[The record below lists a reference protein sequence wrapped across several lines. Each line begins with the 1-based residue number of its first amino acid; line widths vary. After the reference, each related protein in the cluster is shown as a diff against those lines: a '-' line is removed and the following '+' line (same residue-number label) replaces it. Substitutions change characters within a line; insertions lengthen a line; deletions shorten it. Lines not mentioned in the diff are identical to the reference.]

1 MQNLRIN
8 EQRLWDALMTMGEIG
23 ATAKGGCN
31 RLAASDLDKQ
41 ARDLFV
47 AWCKACDC
55 SVEID
60 KIGNIFARRAGQNNQ
75 LPAVGTGSHLD
86 TQPTGGK
93 FDGVF
98 GVLAGVE
105 VLRTLHENQ
114 IQTPT
119 AMEFSV
125 WTNEEGSRFQP
136 AMQGSGTYVGR
147 FDLATELNKTDI
159 NGIRLGDELERIG
172 YLGEMELGSRH
183 MGAFFE
189 AHIEQGPILEDEQK
203 AIGIV
208 RLGQG
213 IRWYNIEVIGR
224 PSHSGTTPMH
234 LRQDAML
241 AAAIIVKEINNL
253 TQHYDNAL
261 GTVGYMNVWPNSRN
275 TIPGKVSFSADLR
288 NPDAKV
294 LETMHKEF
302 EAICHKVA
310 NEQGVEV
317 ICDHIWYFEPVQ
329 FSASDDVK
337 AATEKLG
344 YSHMDIYAGAGHDAC
359 YMADLVPTGMIFTPC
374 LNGISHNEAEYSSP
388 QECAAGANVLLHTML
403 AASERIA
410 QQHGKEHLSSTTEKT
425 KADKVSARTLNEA
438 LT

>member
-1 MQNLRIN
+1 MQDLRIN
-8 EQRLWDALMTMGEIG
+8 EQRLWDTLMEMGDIG
-23 ATAKGGCN
+23 GTEKGGCN
-31 RLAASDLDKQ
+31 RLAGTDLDKQ

-47 AWCKACDC
+47 SWCKACGC
-55 SVEID
+55 SVEVD
-60 KIGNIFARRAGQNNQ
+60 KIGNIFARRSGTNND

-98 GVLAGVE
+98 GVLSGVE
-105 VLRTLHENQ
+105 VLRTLHENN
-114 IQTPT
+114 IETPT

-147 FDLATELNKTDI
+147 FDLETELNKTDV

-189 AHIEQGPILEDEQK
+189 AHIEQGPILEDEEK

-213 IRWYNIEVIGR
+213 IRWYNIEVVGR

-234 LRQDAML
+234 LRKDAML
-241 AAAIIVKEINNL
+241 TAAAIVTEM
-253 TQHYDNAL
+253 NAIALRHENGL
-261 GTVGYMNVWPNSRN
+261 GTVGFMQVWPNSRN
-275 TIPGKVSFSADLR
+275 TIPGNVKFSADLR
-288 NPDAKV
+288 NPKPDV
-294 LETMHKEF
+294 LLTMHEELLAFCKEI
-302 EAICHKVA
+302 ALDH
-310 NEQGVEV
+310 GVEV
-317 ICDHIWYFEPVQ
+317 NVDPFWYFAPVE
-329 FSASDDVK
+329 FNASDDVK

-388 QECAAGANVLLHTML
+388 EECAAGANVLLHAML
-403 AASERIA
+403 EASERIA
-410 QQHGKEHLSSTTEKT
+410 KEHQ
-425 KADKVSARTLNEA
+425 
-438 LT
+438 

>member
-1 MQNLRIN
+1 MQDLRIN
-8 EQRLWDALMTMGEIG
+8 KQRLWNSLMEMGDIG
-23 ATAKGGCN
+23 GTEKGGCN
-31 RLAASDLDKQ
+31 RLAGTDLDKQ

-47 AWCKACDC
+47 AWCEACGC
-55 SVEID
+55 TVEVD
-60 KIGNIFARRAGQNNQ
+60 KIGNIFARRSGVNND

-98 GVLAGVE
+98 GVLSGVE
-105 VLRTLHENQ
+105 VLRTLHENN
-114 IQTPT
+114 IETPT

-147 FDLATELNKTDI
+147 FDLDTELNKTDV

-172 YLGEMELGSRH
+172 YLGDMELGSRH

-189 AHIEQGPILEDEQK
+189 AHIEQGPILEDEEK

-213 IRWYNIEVIGR
+213 IRWYNIEVVGR

-234 LRQDAML
+234 LRKDAML
-241 AAAIIVKEINNL
+241 VASAIVTEM
-253 TQHYDNAL
+253 NAIANRYENGL
-261 GTVGYMNVWPNSRN
+261 GTVGFMQVWPNSRN
-275 TIPGKVSFSADLR
+275 TIPGNVTFSADLR
-288 NPDAKV
+288 NPKPDV
-294 LETMHKEF
+294 LLTMHEELLAFCKEI
-302 EAICHKVA
+302 ALDH
-310 NEQGVEV
+310 GVDV
-317 ICDHIWYFEPVQ
+317 NVDPFWYFAPVE
-329 FSASDDVK
+329 FNASDDVK

-388 QECAAGANVLLHTML
+388 EECAAGANVLLHAML
-403 AASERIA
+403 EASERIA
-410 QQHGKEHLSSTTEKT
+410 KEHQ
-425 KADKVSARTLNEA
+425 
-438 LT
+438 

>member
-1 MQNLRIN
+1 MQDLRIN
-8 EQRLWDALMTMGEIG
+8 KQRLWDTLMEMGDIG
-23 ATAKGGCN
+23 GTEKGGCN
-31 RLAASDLDKQ
+31 RLAGTDLDKQ

-47 AWCKACDC
+47 SWCKACGC
-55 SVEID
+55 SVEVD
-60 KIGNIFARRAGQNNQ
+60 KIGNIFARRAGTNND

-98 GVLAGVE
+98 GVLSGVE
-105 VLRTLHENQ
+105 VLRTLHENN
-114 IQTPT
+114 IETPT

-147 FDLATELNKTDI
+147 FDLETELNKTDV

-189 AHIEQGPILEDEQK
+189 AHIEQGPILEDEEK

-213 IRWYNIEVIGR
+213 IRWYNIEVVGR

-234 LRQDAML
+234 LRKDAML
-241 AAAIIVKEINNL
+241 AAAAIVTEM
-253 TQHYDNAL
+253 NAIALRHENGL
-261 GTVGYMNVWPNSRN
+261 GTVGFMQVWPNSRN
-275 TIPGKVSFSADLR
+275 TIPGNVTFSADLR
-288 NPDAKV
+288 NPKPDV
-294 LETMHKEF
+294 LLTMHEELLAFCKEI
-302 EAICHKVA
+302 ALDH
-310 NEQGVEV
+310 GVEV
-317 ICDHIWYFEPVQ
+317 NVDPFWYFAPVE
-329 FSASDDVK
+329 FNASDDVK
-337 AATEKLG
+337 AAAEKLG

-388 QECAAGANVLLHTML
+388 EECAAGANVLLHAML
-403 AASERIA
+403 EASERIA
-410 QQHGKEHLSSTTEKT
+410 KEHQ
-425 KADKVSARTLNEA
+425 
-438 LT
+438 

>member
-1 MQNLRIN
+1 
-8 EQRLWDALMTMGEIG
+8 MGDIG
-23 ATAKGGCN
+23 GTEKGGCN
-31 RLAASDLDKQ
+31 RLAGTDLDKQ

-47 AWCKACDC
+47 SWCKACGC
-55 SVEID
+55 SVEVD
-60 KIGNIFARRAGQNNQ
+60 KIGNIFARRAGTNND

-98 GVLAGVE
+98 GVLSGVE
-105 VLRTLHENQ
+105 VLRTLHENN
-114 IQTPT
+114 IETPT

-147 FDLATELNKTDI
+147 FDLETELNKTDV

-189 AHIEQGPILEDEQK
+189 AHIEQGPILEDEEK

-213 IRWYNIEVIGR
+213 IRWYNIEVVGR

-234 LRQDAML
+234 LRKDAML
-241 AAAIIVKEINNL
+241 AAAAIVTEM
-253 TQHYDNAL
+253 NAIALRHENGL
-261 GTVGYMNVWPNSRN
+261 GTVGFMQVWPNSRN
-275 TIPGKVSFSADLR
+275 TIPGNVTFSADLR
-288 NPDAKV
+288 NPKPDV
-294 LETMHKEF
+294 LLTMHEELLAFCKEI
-302 EAICHKVA
+302 ALDH
-310 NEQGVEV
+310 GVEV
-317 ICDHIWYFEPVQ
+317 NVDPFWYFAPVE
-329 FSASDDVK
+329 FNASDDVK
-337 AATEKLG
+337 AAAEKLG

-388 QECAAGANVLLHTML
+388 EECAAGANVLLHAML
-403 AASERIA
+403 EASERIA
-410 QQHGKEHLSSTTEKT
+410 KEHQ
-425 KADKVSARTLNEA
+425 
-438 LT
+438 

>member
-1 MQNLRIN
+1 MQDLRIN
-8 EQRLWDALMTMGEIG
+8 EQRLWDTLMEMGDIG
-23 ATAKGGCN
+23 GTEKGGCN
-31 RLAASDLDKQ
+31 RLAGTDLDKQ

-47 AWCKACDC
+47 AWCEACGC
-55 SVEID
+55 TVEID
-60 KIGNIFARRAGQNNQ
+60 KIGNIFARRSGTNND

-98 GVLAGVE
+98 GVLSGVE
-105 VLRTLHENQ
+105 VLRTLHENN

-147 FDLATELNKTDI
+147 FDLETELNKTDV

-189 AHIEQGPILEDEQK
+189 AHIEQGPILEDEEK

-213 IRWYNIEVIGR
+213 IRWYNIEVVGR

-234 LRQDAML
+234 LRKDAML
-241 AAAIIVKEINNL
+241 AASAIVTEM
-253 TQHYDNAL
+253 NAIALRHENGL
-261 GTVGYMNVWPNSRN
+261 GTVGFMQVWPNSRN
-275 TIPGKVSFSADLR
+275 TIPGNVKFSADLR
-288 NPDAKV
+288 NPKPDV
-294 LETMHKEF
+294 LLTMHEELVSF
-302 EAICHKVA
+302 CEKVA
-310 NEQGVEV
+310 EEHEVEV
-317 ICDHIWYFEPVQ
+317 NLDPFWYFAPVE
-329 FSASDDVK
+329 FNASDDVK

-388 QECAAGANVLLHTML
+388 EECAAGANVLLHAML
-403 AASERIA
+403 EASDRIA
-410 QQHGKEHLSSTTEKT
+410 KEHQ
-425 KADKVSARTLNEA
+425 
-438 LT
+438 

>member
-1 MQNLRIN
+1 MQDLRIN
-8 EQRLWDALMTMGEIG
+8 EQRLWDTLMEMGDIG
-23 ATAKGGCN
+23 GTEKGGCN
-31 RLAASDLDKQ
+31 RLAGTDLDKQ

-47 AWCKACDC
+47 SWCEACGC
-55 SVEID
+55 SVEVD
-60 KIGNIFARRAGQNNQ
+60 KIGNIFARRSGTNND

-98 GVLAGVE
+98 GVLSGVE
-105 VLRTLHENQ
+105 VLRTLHENN
-114 IQTPT
+114 IETPT

-147 FDLATELNKTDI
+147 FDLETELNKTDV

-189 AHIEQGPILEDEQK
+189 AHIEQGPILEDEEK

-213 IRWYNIEVIGR
+213 IRWYNIEVVGR

-234 LRQDAML
+234 LRKDAML
-241 AAAIIVKEINNL
+241 TATAIVTEM
-253 TQHYDNAL
+253 NAIALRHENGL
-261 GTVGYMNVWPNSRN
+261 GTVGFMQVWPNSRN
-275 TIPGKVSFSADLR
+275 TIPGNVKFSADLR
-288 NPDAKV
+288 NPKPDV
-294 LETMHKEF
+294 LLTMHEELLAFCKEI
-302 EAICHKVA
+302 ALDH
-310 NEQGVEV
+310 GVEV
-317 ICDHIWYFEPVQ
+317 NVDPFWYFAPVE
-329 FSASDDVK
+329 FNASDDVK

-388 QECAAGANVLLHTML
+388 EECAAGANVLLHAML
-403 AASERIA
+403 EASERIA
-410 QQHGKEHLSSTTEKT
+410 KEHQ
-425 KADKVSARTLNEA
+425 
-438 LT
+438 

>member
-1 MQNLRIN
+1 MQDLRIN
-8 EQRLWDALMTMGEIG
+8 QQRLWDTLMEMGDIG
-23 ATAKGGCN
+23 GTEKGGCN
-31 RLAASDLDKQ
+31 RLAGTDLDKQ

-47 AWCKACDC
+47 SWCEACGC
-55 SVEID
+55 TVEVD
-60 KIGNIFARRAGQNNQ
+60 KIGNIFARRSGANND

-98 GVLAGVE
+98 GVLSGVE
-105 VLRTLHENQ
+105 VLRTLHENN
-114 IQTPT
+114 IVTPT

-147 FDLATELNKTDI
+147 FELETELNKTDV
-159 NGIRLGDELERIG
+159 NGVRLGDELKRIG
-172 YLGEMELGSRH
+172 YLGDMELGSRH

-189 AHIEQGPILEDEQK
+189 AHIEQGPILEDEEK

-213 IRWYNIEVIGR
+213 IRWYNIKVVGR

-234 LRQDAML
+234 LRKDAML
-241 AAAIIVKEINNL
+241 TASAIVSEM
-253 TQHYDNAL
+253 NAIANRHENGL
-261 GTVGYMNVWPNSRN
+261 GTVGFMQVWPNSRN
-275 TIPGKVSFSADLR
+275 TIPGNVTFSADLR
-288 NPDAKV
+288 NPKPDV
-294 LETMHKEF
+294 LLTMHEELLAFCKEI
-302 EAICHKVA
+302 ALDH
-310 NEQGVEV
+310 GVDV
-317 ICDHIWYFEPVQ
+317 NVDPFWYFAPVE
-329 FSASDDVK
+329 FNASDDVK

-388 QECAAGANVLLHTML
+388 EECAAGANVLLHAML
-403 AASERIA
+403 EASERIA
-410 QQHGKEHLSSTTEKT
+410 KEHQ
-425 KADKVSARTLNEA
+425 
-438 LT
+438 

>member
-1 MQNLRIN
+1 MQDLRIN
-8 EQRLWDALMTMGEIG
+8 QQRLWDTLMEMGDIG
-23 ATAKGGCN
+23 GTEKGGCN
-31 RLAASDLDKQ
+31 RLAGTDLDKQ

-47 AWCKACDC
+47 AWCEACDC
-55 SVEID
+55 TVEVD
-60 KIGNIFARRAGQNNQ
+60 KIGNIFARRAGINND

-98 GVLAGVE
+98 GVLSGVE
-105 VLRTLHENQ
+105 VLRTLHENN

-147 FDLATELNKTDI
+147 FDLETELNKTDV

-189 AHIEQGPILEDEQK
+189 AHIEQGPILEDEEK

-213 IRWYNIEVIGR
+213 IRWYNVEVVGR

-234 LRQDAML
+234 LRKDAML
-241 AAAIIVKEINNL
+241 AASAIVTEM
-253 TQHYDNAL
+253 NAIALRHENGL
-261 GTVGYMNVWPNSRN
+261 GTVGFMQVWPNSRN
-275 TIPGKVSFSADLR
+275 TIPGNVKFSADLR
-288 NPDAKV
+288 NPKPDV
-294 LETMHKEF
+294 LLTMHEELVSFCEKIAE
-302 EAICHKVA
+302 EH
-310 NEQGVEV
+310 GVEV
-317 ICDHIWYFEPVQ
+317 NLDPFWYFAPVE
-329 FSASDDVK
+329 FNASDDVK

-388 QECAAGANVLLHTML
+388 EECAAGANVLLHAML
-403 AASERIA
+403 EASERIE
-410 QQHGKEHLSSTTEKT
+410 KEHQ
-425 KADKVSARTLNEA
+425 
-438 LT
+438 

>member
-1 MQNLRIN
+1 MQDLRIN
-8 EQRLWDALMTMGEIG
+8 EQRLWDTLMEMGDIG
-23 ATAKGGCN
+23 GTEKGGCN
-31 RLAASDLDKQ
+31 RLAGTDLDKQ

-47 AWCKACDC
+47 SWCKACGCTVD
-55 SVEID
+55 VD
-60 KIGNIFARRAGQNNQ
+60 KIGNIFARRAGINND

-98 GVLAGVE
+98 GVLSGVE
-105 VLRTLHENQ
+105 VLRTLHENN
-114 IQTPT
+114 IETPT

-147 FDLATELNKTDI
+147 FDLETELNKTDV

-189 AHIEQGPILEDEQK
+189 AHIEQGPILEDEEK

-213 IRWYNIEVIGR
+213 IRWYNIEVVGR

-234 LRQDAML
+234 LRKDAML
-241 AAAIIVKEINNL
+241 VASAIVTEM
-253 TQHYDNAL
+253 NAIALRHENGL
-261 GTVGYMNVWPNSRN
+261 GTVGFMQVWPNSRN
-275 TIPGKVSFSADLR
+275 TIPGNVKFSADLR
-288 NPDAKV
+288 NPKPDV
-294 LETMHKEF
+294 LLTMHEELVTFCKEI
-302 EAICHKVA
+302 ALNH
-310 NEQGVEV
+310 GVEV
-317 ICDHIWYFEPVQ
+317 NVDPFWYFAPVE
-329 FSASDDVK
+329 FNASDDVK

-388 QECAAGANVLLHTML
+388 EECAAGANVLLHAML
-403 AASERIA
+403 EASDRIA
-410 QQHGKEHLSSTTEKT
+410 KEHQ
-425 KADKVSARTLNEA
+425 
-438 LT
+438 

>member
-1 MQNLRIN
+1 M
-8 EQRLWDALMTMGEIG
+8 EMGDIG
-23 ATAKGGCN
+23 GTEKGGCN
-31 RLAASDLDKQ
+31 RLAGTDLDKQ

-47 AWCKACDC
+47 SWCKACGC
-55 SVEID
+55 SVEVD
-60 KIGNIFARRAGQNNQ
+60 KIGNIFARRAGTNND

-98 GVLAGVE
+98 GVLSGVE
-105 VLRTLHENQ
+105 VLRTLHENN
-114 IQTPT
+114 IETPT

-147 FDLATELNKTDI
+147 FDLETELNKTDV

-189 AHIEQGPILEDEQK
+189 AHIEQGPILEDEEK

-213 IRWYNIEVIGR
+213 IRWYNIEVVGR

-234 LRQDAML
+234 LRKDAML
-241 AAAIIVKEINNL
+241 AAAAIVTEM
-253 TQHYDNAL
+253 NAIALRHENGL
-261 GTVGYMNVWPNSRN
+261 GTVGFMQVWPNSRN
-275 TIPGKVSFSADLR
+275 TIPGNVTFSADLR
-288 NPDAKV
+288 NPKPDV
-294 LETMHKEF
+294 LLTMHEELLAFCKEI
-302 EAICHKVA
+302 ALDH
-310 NEQGVEV
+310 GVEV
-317 ICDHIWYFEPVQ
+317 NVDPFWYFAPVE
-329 FSASDDVK
+329 FNASDDVK
-337 AATEKLG
+337 AAAEKLG

-388 QECAAGANVLLHTML
+388 EECAAGANVLLHAML
-403 AASERIA
+403 EASERIA
-410 QQHGKEHLSSTTEKT
+410 KEHQ
-425 KADKVSARTLNEA
+425 
-438 LT
+438 

>member
-1 MQNLRIN
+1 MQDLRIN
-8 EQRLWDALMTMGEIG
+8 EQRLWDTLMEMGDIG
-23 ATAKGGCN
+23 GTEKGGCN
-31 RLAASDLDKQ
+31 RLAGTDLDKQ

-47 AWCKACDC
+47 SWCEACGC
-55 SVEID
+55 SVEVD
-60 KIGNIFARRAGQNNQ
+60 KIGNIFARRSGTNND

-98 GVLAGVE
+98 GVLSGVE
-105 VLRTLHENQ
+105 VLRTLHENN
-114 IQTPT
+114 IETPT

-147 FDLATELNKTDI
+147 FDLETELNKTDV

-189 AHIEQGPILEDEQK
+189 AHIEQGPILEDEEK

-213 IRWYNIEVIGR
+213 IRWYNIEVVGR

-234 LRQDAML
+234 LRKDAML
-241 AAAIIVKEINNL
+241 TAAAIVTEM
-253 TQHYDNAL
+253 NAIALRHENGL
-261 GTVGYMNVWPNSRN
+261 GTVGFMQVWPNSRN
-275 TIPGKVSFSADLR
+275 TIPGNVKFSADLR
-288 NPDAKV
+288 NPKPDV
-294 LETMHKEF
+294 LLTMHEELLAFCKEI
-302 EAICHKVA
+302 ALDH
-310 NEQGVEV
+310 GVDV
-317 ICDHIWYFEPVQ
+317 NVDPFWYFAPVE
-329 FSASDDVK
+329 FNASDDVK

-388 QECAAGANVLLHTML
+388 EECAAGANVLLHAML
-403 AASERIA
+403 EASERIA
-410 QQHGKEHLSSTTEKT
+410 KEHQ
-425 KADKVSARTLNEA
+425 
-438 LT
+438 

>member
-1 MQNLRIN
+1 MQDLRIN
-8 EQRLWDALMTMGEIG
+8 EQRLWDTLMEMGDIG
-23 ATAKGGCN
+23 GTEKGGCN
-31 RLAASDLDKQ
+31 RLAGTDLDKQ

-47 AWCKACDC
+47 SWCKACGCTVD
-55 SVEID
+55 VD
-60 KIGNIFARRAGQNNQ
+60 KIGNIFARRAGINND

-98 GVLAGVE
+98 GVLSGVE
-105 VLRTLHENQ
+105 VLRTLHENN
-114 IQTPT
+114 IETPT

-147 FDLATELNKTDI
+147 FDLETELNKTDV

-189 AHIEQGPILEDEQK
+189 AHIEQGPILEDEEK

-213 IRWYNIEVIGR
+213 IRWYNIEVVGR

-234 LRQDAML
+234 LRKDAML
-241 AAAIIVKEINNL
+241 VASAIVTEM
-253 TQHYDNAL
+253 NAIALRHENGL
-261 GTVGYMNVWPNSRN
+261 GTVGFMQVWPNSRN
-275 TIPGKVSFSADLR
+275 TIPGNVKFSADLR
-288 NPDAKV
+288 NTKPDV
-294 LETMHKEF
+294 LLTMHEELVTFCKEI
-302 EAICHKVA
+302 ALNH
-310 NEQGVEV
+310 GVEV
-317 ICDHIWYFEPVQ
+317 NVDPFWYFAPVE
-329 FSASDDVK
+329 FNASDDVK

-388 QECAAGANVLLHTML
+388 EECAAGANVLLHAML
-403 AASERIA
+403 EASDRIA
-410 QQHGKEHLSSTTEKT
+410 KEHQ
-425 KADKVSARTLNEA
+425 
-438 LT
+438 

>member
-8 EQRLWDALMTMGEIG
+8 EKRLWDTLMEMGDIG
-23 ATAKGGCN
+23 GTEKGGCN
-31 RLAASDLDKQ
+31 RLAGTDLDKQ
-41 ARDLFV
+41 SRDLFV
-47 AWCKACDC
+47 SWCEACGC
-55 SVEID
+55 NVEVD
-60 KIGNIFARRAGQNNQ
+60 KIGNIFARRPGKYND

-98 GVLAGVE
+98 GVLSGVE
-105 VLRTLHENQ
+105 VLRTLHDNNIE
-114 IQTPT
+114 TPT

-147 FDLATELNKTDI
+147 FDLETELNKTDV

-172 YLGEMELGSRH
+172 YLGDMELGSRN

-189 AHIEQGPILEDEQK
+189 AHIEQGPILEDENK

-234 LRQDAML
+234 LRKDAML
-241 AAAIIVKEINNL
+241 AAAAIVTEM
-253 TQHYDNAL
+253 NAIALRHENGL
-261 GTVGYMNVWPNSRN
+261 GTVGFMQVWPNSRN
-275 TIPGKVSFSADLR
+275 TIPGNVKFSADLR
-288 NPDAKV
+288 NPRPDI
-294 LETMHKEF
+294 LLTMHEELIAFCEKIAKEHNLDVNIDPF
-302 EAICHKVA
+302 
-310 NEQGVEV
+310 
-317 ICDHIWYFEPVQ
+317 WYFAPVE
-329 FSASDDVK
+329 FNASDDVK

-388 QECAAGANVLLHTML
+388 EECAAGANVLLHTML
-403 AASERIA
+403 EASERIA
-410 QQHGKEHLSSTTEKT
+410 REHQ
-425 KADKVSARTLNEA
+425 
-438 LT
+438 